1 MGSSSEHFRTSF
13 VRLIQT
19 RPANWGT
26 VWRLIVEHPWYQQQ
40 LHACA
45 ERLLR
50 RFACRSQSVD
60 DVKHEAMLLLAR
72 DVERTTDLG
81 LNASEA
87 GAHFVGWMRTIIA
100 RHCRQVFRR
109 ARRRDSRQRVLHD
122 SDHLAFADESQFE
135 WRELLQAINH
145 LDEPDLTALT
155 LLLKGFNKTEISAH
169 MNLTYER
176 TRYVINRGLKNLS
189 LMIRETSE
197 T

>member
-87 GAHFVGWMRTIIA
+87 GAHFVGWMRTIGAAIRVNA
-100 RHCRQVFRR
+100 FCTIRIIWRSPTSHSSSGVNCCRP
-109 ARRRDSRQRVLHD
+109 SIT
-122 SDHLAFADESQFE
+122 
-135 WRELLQAINH
+135 W
-145 LDEPDLTALT
+145 T
-155 LLLKGFNKTEISAH
+155 
-169 MNLTYER
+169 
-176 TRYVINRGLKNLS
+176 S
-189 LMIRETSE
+189 LIGPR
-197 T
+197 